1 MLNCNVIFNVCQ
13 QELDNNILYYDKYSI
28 KYIKA
33 YYGYSVIKSLFCC
46 WRKTMTSLKQKFG
59 KRVRELRK
67 SKGFTQ
73 EQIAEIINIEPP
85 NVSKMENGLHFPQ
98 PDKIEKIAK
107 ALNVDVHEL
116 FDFEHIQKKQDLVK
130 YIKASLD
137 NFDTKTLEL
146 VYKFIYNLKLYK

>member
-1 MLNCNVIFNVCQ
+1 
-13 QELDNNILYYDKYSI
+13 
-28 KYIKA
+28 
-33 YYGYSVIKSLFCC
+33 
-46 WRKTMTSLKQKFG
+46 MTSLKQKFG

-67 SKGFTQ
+67 SKGLTQ

>member
-1 MLNCNVIFNVCQ
+1 
-13 QELDNNILYYDKYSI
+13 
-28 KYIKA
+28 
-33 YYGYSVIKSLFCC
+33 
-46 WRKTMTSLKQKFG
+46 MTSLKQKFG